1 MAKIEVESNEFDQDV
16 FALLSSDDSCNKW
29 FL

>member
-1 MAKIEVESNEFDQDV
+1 MPKIEVESNEFDQDV
-16 FALLSSDDSCNKW
+16 FALLSSDDSYNKW